1 MKSLIRL
8 FLVLFLFLF
17 SGKLIS
23 QDTALELDLV
33 YGLDPLLYNG
43 KKYTYFL
50 PPGTGGNQFL
60 FSPDY
65 FVGQVTV
72 KGKSFDGITLNYDIY
87 NQQLLFQ
94 YADATGAFNIIEI
107 SKAWVEGFRLGD
119 KDFQYL
125 TFGDGARFYQVLG
138 DGPLFILYYWRKKLE
153 LDASYGATYFTF
165 SPSLKN
171 QYVLAGDR
179 LQPFRNKRSL
189 ISLCDPRHKQ
199 EIRNYIYRN
208 KIKLKNASD
217 QAMTEL
223 INYIGNL

>member
-1 MKSLIRL
+1 MRSLLVIIL
-8 FLVLFLFLF
+8 FCF

-23 QDTALELDLV
+23 QDAKELDLV

-153 LDASYGATYFTF
+153 LDASHGATYFTF

-171 QYVLAGDR
+171 QYVLSGDR
-179 LQPFRNKRSL
+179 LRPFRNKRSL
-189 ISLCDPRHKQ
+189 ISQFDAGHKQ
-199 EIRNYIYRN
+199 EIRNYLYRN
-208 KIKLKNASD
+208 RIKLKKASD
-217 QAMTEL
+217 QAMTDL
-223 INYIGNL
+223 INFIGNLE